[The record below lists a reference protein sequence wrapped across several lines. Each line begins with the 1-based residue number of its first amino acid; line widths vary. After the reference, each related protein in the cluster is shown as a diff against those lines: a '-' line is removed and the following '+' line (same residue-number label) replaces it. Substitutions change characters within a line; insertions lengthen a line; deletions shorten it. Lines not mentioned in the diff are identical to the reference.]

1 MDRDWF
7 LKLVDRGL
15 AAQFPERGGK
25 PPSDSLEDAPLRKI
39 WNDLAQDWLVRVE
52 QLPLVLRSKLGSFKP
67 ADWEARQASLT
78 AQGLSPQ
85 VLLQL
90 VSSSAQNLLPG
101 RNPETMPDEP
111 FRQLWYAAA
120 LRSLEGLKVEQLEPT
135 PNLARSLSAVVDGQG
150 ARLFAVKMQPG
161 FKLVLGVNGTN
172 LMQMTVFSANGQVLE
187 PRGPLRVV
195 VLPKVEGSL
204 VQVLVRNDG
213 LAAGMISLS
222 VRVDPPLPTAPANI
236 QMPTPTPGIIN
247 APPPVAPAPTPN
259 PVVAPPPESSEPLQ
273 R

>member
-1 MDRDWF
+1 M
-7 LKLVDRGL
+7 
-15 AAQFPERGGK
+15 
-25 PPSDSLEDAPLRKI
+25 
-39 WNDLAQDWLVRVE
+39 RVE
-52 QLPLVLRSKLGSFKP
+52 QLPVVLRSRLGSFK
-67 ADWEARQASLT
+67 AGDWQARQANLT

-85 VLLQL
+85 VLQQL

-150 ARLFAVKMQPG
+150 ARLFAVKIQPG
-161 FKLVLGVNGTN
+161 YKLVLGINGTN
-172 LMQMTVFSANGQVLE
+172 LMQMTVFGAGGEVLD

-195 VLPKVEGSL
+195 TLPKVNGSL

-222 VRVDPPLPTAPANI
+222 VRVDPPLPSAPANI
-236 QMPTPTPGIIN
+236 QIPMPAPNPIPQPLN
-247 APPPVAPAPTPN
+247 PPPPAPPNPT
-259 PVVAPPPESSEPLQ
+259 VQESSEPLQ